1 MRLIFVFSALAAL
14 AAGPALAD
22 QAQLEKECVTHAM
35 ENAPESATLGEIRAR
50 CKADPSVRQQGIPAV
65 DTGDESLDIV
75 SRRREAERATAGKA
89 WVITPHRANFILPYS
104 YNSSFD
110 KDFYRDLGYSQADD
124 AKDYEAIFQVSMKFP
139 LWYGLF
145 EDKGDLY
152 FAFTSRAWWQ
162 VYSDDISAPFRE
174 TNYEPEVFARFDHVG
189 STGPLSFLG
198 FNNVSNSIGIVH
210 QSNGR
215 DEPLSRSWNRIY
227 ASMVFEKGTFA
238 FQFKPW
244 YRFHESK
251 DDDDNPNI
259 ERYVGY
265 ADYVFG
271 WAPGDHRIT
280 GVLRNN
286 LKTDENKGSIELNYS
301 YPIWG
306 GLRLYVQYFNGYG
319 DGLIYYNKNT
329 NRIGIGLALNDL
341 L

>member
-1 MRLIFVFSALAAL
+1 MRLISVFSALAAL

-227 ASMVFEKGTFA
+227 ASMVFERGNFA